1 MTHPSCLLFPRRC
14 SFLLFPR
21 RCSFLLSPRRCSH
34 LLPRI
39 SLASTRSFH
48 PSPAHRQVHDIAHLP
63 DRLLPAYQGSCSPR
77 VPTETSP
84 LLTQPSTETKHIDL
98 LALQWPQPPRNI
110 LIVQKTGSI
119 PIDEAVHEYANHIHS
134 TYPNVALIFEPQVAS
149 RIHSHFSF
157 PIYTENHDSNSH
169 ARLQDKVDLT
179 STLGGD
185 GTILHASSL
194 FANAT
199 NVPPILS
206 FSMGTLGFLGEWKFS
221 EYKRALR
228 EVYMSGATS
237 SPESTSNDMSSAW
250 SSLRGMAMGP
260 SRSSRVLLR
269 NRLKVAIFA
278 ADGTPISHADP
289 SASMCPS
296 DCNTNS
302 HCDVFAM
309 NEVLLHRGRT
319 PHLSIIDIYV
329 GGRFLTEA
337 VADGLLISTPTGST
351 AYSLSSG
358 GSIVHPLVAS
368 LLLTPICPRS
378 LSFRPLVLP
387 ANTPITLRL
396 SPKNRS
402 DEIELSVDGVRREKG
417 LTRGMEVR
425 VVGEEIRSGEKRTW
439 GGGGVPSIVRTGG
452 GNGVDGHDHW
462 VGGLNGLLKFN
473 FPFGEGEE

>member
-1 MTHPSCLLFPRRC
+1 MTRPCLPLLRHVARRC
-14 SFLLFPR
+14 FSHSTVR
-21 RCSFLLSPRRCSH
+21 RELR
-34 LLPRI
+34 
-39 SLASTRSFH
+39 
-48 PSPAHRQVHDIAHLP
+48 DIAALP
-63 DRLLPAYQGSCSPR
+63 DRIRPSYQ
-77 VPTETSP
+77 
-84 LLTQPSTETKHIDL
+84 ETKHQDL
-98 LALQWPQPPRNI
+98 LSLQWPQPPRNV
-110 LIVQKTGSI
+110 LIVHKSGS
-119 PIDEAVHEYANHIHS
+119 PVVDEAVHEYANHIHS
-134 TYPNVALIFEPQVAS
+134 TYPDVSLVFEPHVAKAL
-149 RIHSHFSF
+149 HTNFTF
-157 PIYTENHDSNSH
+157 PIYTTPGDSKD
-169 ARLQDKVDLT
+169 ARLQDKIDLT

-194 FANAT
+194 FANAQ

-221 EYKRALR
+221 DYKRALR
-228 EVYMSGATS
+228 EVYMSGATAGYGS
-237 SPESTSNDMSSAW
+237 SLLETESGAAKDVFPGW
-250 SSLRGMAMGP
+250 SSVRGMSMGP

-269 NRLKVAIFA
+269 NRLKVGIFA
-278 ADGTPISHADP
+278 EDGRPITHADP
-289 SASMCPS
+289 SAPMCS
-296 DCNTNS
+296 TDCENND
-302 HCDVFAM
+302 CDVFAM

-319 PHLSIIDIYV
+319 PHLSIINIYV

-358 GSIVHPLVAS
+358 GSIVHPLVSS

-387 ANTPITLRL
+387 SNTPITLRL

-402 DEIELSVDGVRREKG
+402 DEIELSVDGVRRERG

-425 VVGEEIRSGEKRTW
+425 VVGEEVRSEERTW

-452 GNGVDGHDHW
+452 SNGADGHDHW